1 MLHIEKTPSPPP
13 AVASVAVAA
22 IAPPARSVLS
32 LIRSIIPAAPAD
44 EAGGASST
52 RDIWIDNGR
61 MYLEV
66 RVAADVDLD
75 TRFPAICLATGDSI
89 FIHGWQIID
98 HGDLGVAGGDA

>member
-13 AVASVAVAA
+13 AVASVAVAT
-22 IAPPARSVLS
+22 PPRRSILS
-32 LIRSIIPAAPAD
+32 LFRSIIPAAPAD
-44 EAGGASST
+44 EAGGASAT

-61 MYLEV
+61 LYLEV

-89 FIHGWQIID
+89 YIHGWQIID
-98 HGDLGVAGGDA
+98 HGDLDAEGGDA

>member
-13 AVASVAVAA
+13 AVASVAAVAN
-22 IAPPARSVLS
+22 APRRSAFS
-32 LIRSIIPAAPAD
+32 LFRSFFPAAPVD
-44 EAGGASST
+44 EADGASAT

-61 MYLEV
+61 LYLEV

-75 TRFPAICLATGDSI
+75 TRFPATCLATGESI

-98 HGDLGVAGGDA
+98 HGDLDVAGGDA